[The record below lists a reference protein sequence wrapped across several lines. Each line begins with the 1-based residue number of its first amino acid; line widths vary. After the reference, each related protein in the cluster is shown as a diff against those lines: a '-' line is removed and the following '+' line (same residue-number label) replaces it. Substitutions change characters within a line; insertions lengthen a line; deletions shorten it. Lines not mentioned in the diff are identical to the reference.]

1 MKNMK
6 NIIALGLALALAAP
20 LAVHAADAR
29 YPDWPCQQV
38 KVPTL
43 SPAAFWTGPSID
55 KVGNAWENDPKIN
68 DLAQRIAARRTP
80 LKKAEKDVK
89 SFIAGTAAEKKH
101 KATLLFA
108 GVFSILD
115 GQRSQVMAGIERFAN
130 RQQDLRDQLRTDLT
144 KLRAYQDKPNPDP
157 KEIDKLGQ
165 QVAWDTKVFDDRR
178 QTIRYVCDV
187 PATIEHRLFSLA
199 RTIQQNLD

>member
-1 MKNMK
+1 MKHV
-6 NIIALGLALALAAP
+6 IALGVALTLVAPIAAR
-20 LAVHAADAR
+20 AADAR

-43 SPAAFWTGPSID
+43 SPAAFWTGPSIEN
-55 KVGNAWENDPKIN
+55 VGNAWQKDPKIN

-80 LKKAEKDVK
+80 MKEAQKQVKA
-89 SFIAGTAAEKKH
+89 FITGTPAEKKH

-115 GQRSQVMAGIERFAN
+115 GERSQVMAGIERFSH
-130 RQQDLRDQLRTDLT
+130 RQQQLRDQLRDDLT
-144 KLRAYQDKPNPDP
+144 KLRTHQDMPNPDP
-157 KEIDKLGQ
+157 KEIDKLGS
-165 QVAWDTKVFDDRR
+165 QVAWDTRVFDERR

-199 RTIQQNLD
+199 RSIQQNLD

>member
-1 MKNMK
+1 MKQV
-6 NIIALGLALALAAP
+6 IALGLVLTLAAP
-20 LAVHAADAR
+20 LAARAADAR
-29 YPDWPCQQV
+29 YPDWPCQQI

-55 KVGNAWENDPKIN
+55 KVGEAWQNDPKI
-68 DLAQRIAARRTP
+68 DALAQRLAARRTP
-80 LKKAEKDVK
+80 LDEAQKQAKA
-89 SFIAGTAAEKKH
+89 FITGTPIEKKH

-108 GVFSILD
+108 GVYSILD
-115 GQRSQVMAGIERFAN
+115 GERSQVMAGIERFAH
-130 RQQDLRDQLRTDLT
+130 RQQNLRDQLRNDLN
-144 KLRAYQDKPNPDP
+144 KLRTHQSVANPDP

-199 RTIQQNLD
+199 RTIQQGLD

>member
-1 MKNMK
+1 MKLV
-6 NIIALGLALALAAP
+6 IALGLALTLAAP
-20 LAVHAADAR
+20 LAARAADAR

-43 SPAAFWTGPSID
+43 SPAAFWTGPSIAD
-55 KVGNAWENDPKIN
+55 VGNAWQDDSKVN
-68 DLAQRIAARRTP
+68 DLAQRISARRTP
-80 LKKAEKDVK
+80 LDQAQKQAEAFVT
-89 SFIAGTAAEKKH
+89 GTPAEKKH

-115 GQRSQVMAGIERFAN
+115 GERSQVMAGIERFSH
-130 RQQDLRDQLRTDLT
+130 RQQELRDQLRDDLT
-144 KLRAYQDKPNPDP
+144 KLRAYQDKPNPEP

-165 QVAWDTKVFDDRR
+165 QVAWDTRVFDDRR

-199 RTIQQNLD
+199 RAIQQNLN

>member
-1 MKNMK
+1 MEKAQKM
-6 NIIALGLALALAAP
+6 AE
-20 LAVHAADAR
+20 
-29 YPDWPCQQV
+29 
-38 KVPTL
+38 
-43 SPAAFWTGPSID
+43 AFITG
-55 KVGNAWENDPKIN
+55 
-68 DLAQRIAARRTP
+68 TP
-80 LKKAEKDVK
+80 
-89 SFIAGTAAEKKH
+89 AEKKH

-115 GQRSQVMAGIERFAN
+115 GERNQVMAGVERFSH
-130 RQQDLRDQLRTDLT
+130 RQQDLRDQLRNDLT
-144 KLRAYQDKPNPDP
+144 KLRTHQDRPNPDP

-199 RTIQQNLD
+199 RAIQQKLD